1 MPDSKKNSPADSRDE
16 QKFHESGPKSG
27 WAFFCRQDV
36 QLFIFAAFFTAL
48 NWPFLTIANRS
59 ASVYSLLAYLFGVWM
74 LIIVVLFLIGRSL
87 RKGCPAQS
95 PGDYD
100 EGS

>member
-1 MPDSKKNSPADSRDE
+1 MPDSKKNSPGDASDA
-16 QKFHESGPKSG
+16 QKIREPGPKSG

-36 QLFIFAAFFTAL
+36 QLLIFAAFFTAL
-48 NWPFLTIANRS
+48 NWPILTIANRA
-59 ASVYSLLAYLFGVWM
+59 ASVCRLLAYLFGVWM